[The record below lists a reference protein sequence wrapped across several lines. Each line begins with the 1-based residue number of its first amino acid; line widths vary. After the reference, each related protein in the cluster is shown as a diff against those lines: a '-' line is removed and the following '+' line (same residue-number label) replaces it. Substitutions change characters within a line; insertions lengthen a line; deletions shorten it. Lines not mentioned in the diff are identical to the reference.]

1 MAQTAFTPPGFTSA
15 EWQLRR
21 ELAAA
26 YRLVALLG
34 WDDHVATHLSARL
47 PDGTFL
53 LNPFGQL
60 FEEITASS
68 LIRVSMDGEVVSPPG
83 AALNIAGY
91 TVHSG
96 VLGGRPDVNSA
107 MHLHTHDGVAVSA
120 LKEGLLPLNQTAL
133 LILADVAYHDFEGVV
148 SRGDERE
155 RLGADLG
162 AKNLMILRNHGTLA
176 VGATIA
182 DAFYR
187 LYTLEWCCTTQLRAL
202 ATGRE
207 LTLPSPEAVARVGS
221 AFNWADPDRFALRC
235 FWPAMLSKAEREC
248 PGFDS

>member
-1 MAQTAFTPPGFTSA
+1 MPQDDFTPE
-15 EWQLRR
+15 EWALRR

-53 LNPFGQL
+53 LNPFGL
-60 FEEITASS
+60 MFEEITASS
-68 LIRVSMDGEVVSPPG
+68 LIRVSMGGKVVTPAG
-83 AALNIAGY
+83 APMNLAGY

-96 VLGGRPDVNSA
+96 VLGGRPDVNCA
-107 MHLHTHDGVAVSA
+107 MHLHTHDGVALSA

-133 LILADVAYHDFEGVV
+133 LIYSDVAYHDFEGVV
-148 SRGDERE
+148 TGGDERE
-155 RLGADLG
+155 ALGRDLG

-187 LYTLEWCCTTQLRAL
+187 IYTLEWCCTTQMRAL

-207 LTLPSPEAVARVGS
+207 LTLPSLEAIASVGRAFDWNDPE
-221 AFNWADPDRFALRC
+221 RFALRC
-235 FWPAMLSKAEREC
+235 FWPAMLRKAAREC

>member
-1 MAQTAFTPPGFTSA
+1 MAQSDSSHAGA

-53 LNPFGQL
+53 LNPFGLL
-60 FEEITASS
+60 FEEITTSS
-68 LIRVSMDGEVVSPPG
+68 LIRVNMAGEVVSPLG
-83 AALNIAGY
+83 AAMNIAGY

-96 VLGGRPDVNSA
+96 VLGARPDVNCA
-107 MHLHTHDGVAVSA
+107 MHLHTHDGVALSA

-133 LILADVAYHDFEGVV
+133 LIHSDVAYHDYEGVV

-155 RLGADLG
+155 RLGRDLG

-202 ATGRE
+202 AAGRE
-207 LTLPSPEAVARVGS
+207 LTLPPAEASERMANTFDWTDPE
-221 AFNWADPDRFALRC
+221 RFALRW
-235 FWPAMLSKAEREC
+235 FWPAMLRKAEREC